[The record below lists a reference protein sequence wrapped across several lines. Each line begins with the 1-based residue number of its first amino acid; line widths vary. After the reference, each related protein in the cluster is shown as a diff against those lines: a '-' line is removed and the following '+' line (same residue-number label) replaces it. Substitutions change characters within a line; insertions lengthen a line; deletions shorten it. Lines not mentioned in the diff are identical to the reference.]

1 MLLKK
6 SGISHI
12 LIPDTMI
19 KVKHS
24 KTCKKNRAAV
34 IIKNEFPSDE
44 NKQFGKFLDPYA
56 ADPCK
61 SWAEKGRKPLSDMYQ
76 RMLVGFGVNRA
87 DVNEYTR
94 TAKNHKKLKHGESM
108 VCHRE
113 RRIHCS
119 IPTFALVYMFRHY
132 SSFEGRN

>member
-6 SGISHI
+6 SNISHI
-12 LIPDTMI
+12 QLPRSMI
-19 KVKHS
+19 KAPFS
-24 KTCKKNRAAV
+24 EAWETNNYAAV

-44 NKQFGKFLDPYA
+44 NKQFGRFLDPYA

-61 SWAEKGRKPLSDMYQ
+61 SWAEKGRKPLSEMYQ

-94 TAKNHKKLKHGESM
+94 TAKNHEKLKHGESVAVSGM
-108 VCHRE
+108 PE
-113 RRIHCS
+113 
-119 IPTFALVYMFRHY
+119 
-132 SSFEGRN
+132 